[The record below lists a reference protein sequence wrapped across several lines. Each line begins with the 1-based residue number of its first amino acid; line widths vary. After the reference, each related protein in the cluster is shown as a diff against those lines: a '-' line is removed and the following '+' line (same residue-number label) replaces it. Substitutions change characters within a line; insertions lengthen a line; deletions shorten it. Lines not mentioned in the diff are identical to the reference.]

1 MEYDIFGY
9 LGAGA
14 ALGLGAG
21 LSPGPLLALVLKQS
35 FSHGTKEGVKVAF
48 SPLLTDLPVLVL
60 AIMGVA
66 WIKTHPVFMGGISI
80 AGAAVVAFLGYE
92 CFRVRPLALPDMRVA
107 PASIKKGV
115 LTNFANPHVYIFWF
129 TVGGPTTVLAAESG
143 LLSPA
148 AFLGGFYACIVG
160 SKTALAVLA
169 GRSRNF
175 LSGRGYLIL
184 MRFLGAALF
193 LFALF
198 LIRDG
203 LEFMGIL

>member
-1 MEYDIFGY
+1 MEYDVFGY

-48 SPLLTDLPVLVL
+48 SPFMTDLPVLVL
-60 AIMGVA
+60 AILGVA
-66 WIKTHPVFMGGISI
+66 WIKTHPVFMGGISL

-92 CFRVRPLALPDMRVA
+92 CFRVRPLAPPDMRVA

-143 LLSPA
+143 LLPPA
-148 AFLGGFYACIVG
+148 AFLGGFYGCIVG
-160 SKTALAVLA
+160 SKIALAMVA
-169 GRSRNF
+169 GRSRGF
-175 LSGRGYLIL
+175 LSSRGYLVL
-184 MRFLGAALF
+184 MRILGMALF
-193 LFALF
+193 VFALY
-198 LIRDG
+198 LVHDG
-203 LEFMGIL
+203 LVFMNIL